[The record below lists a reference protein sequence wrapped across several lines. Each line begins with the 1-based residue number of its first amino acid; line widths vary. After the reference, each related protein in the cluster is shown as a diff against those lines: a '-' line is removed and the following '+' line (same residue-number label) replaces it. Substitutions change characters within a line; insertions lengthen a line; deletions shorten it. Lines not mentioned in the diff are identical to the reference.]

1 MKKVVLLV
9 LLLTSAFGSQ
19 LLAQKLYFPPVNQ
32 TATWETTSPE
42 ELGWCADK
50 IDSLYSFLE
59 KENSKALIVLKD
71 GKIVLEKYFGTFG
84 KDSVWYWASAGK
96 TLTSFL
102 IGKAQEEGLLSIND
116 KSSKYLGKGWTSL
129 TEEQEDKITIWNQLT
144 MTSGLD
150 DKVADNHCLLD
161 TCLIYKADA
170 GKRWAYHNAP
180 YTLLE
185 KVIET
190 ATAKKVNAYTQAKL
204 SAKTGINGLWATLDY
219 DNVFFSKARNFAR
232 FGLLY
237 QNDCVWDKDTLLA
250 DKNYINAST
259 NTSQNLNLSYGYLWW
274 LNGKESFMV
283 PTLQVV
289 FKTKL
294 VQNAPD
300 DMYAGIGKN
309 GQIVSVCKSKGL
321 VVVRMGDAPNY
332 AGDVSITLVDSI
344 WKKLNLAM
352 CSENS
357 VESELAFNSINI
369 YPNPS
374 QDFIQIGNY
383 SGLVSIYNILGSKVF
398 EKTIQSNE
406 MLDIKQLAK
415 GQFYLVTE
423 EGKVLSFTKD

>member
-1 MKKVVLLV
+1 MKKIILLI
-9 LLLTSAFGSQ
+9 LLLTAAFGSE
-19 LLAQKLYFPPVNQ
+19 LFAQKLYFPPISQ
-32 TATWETTSPE
+32 TANWETTSPE

-59 KENSKALIVLKD
+59 KENSKAFIVLKD

-84 KDSVWYWASAGK
+84 RDSLWYWASAGK

-116 KSSKYLGKGWTSL
+116 KSSKYLGKGWTNL
-129 TEEQEDKITIWNQLT
+129 TPEQEDKITIWNQLT

-150 DKVADNHCLLD
+150 DKVPDNHCLLD

-185 KVIET
+185 KVIES
-190 ATAKKVNAYTQAKL
+190 ATGKKVNAYTQAKL
-204 SAKTGINGLWATLDY
+204 SAKTGINGLWTTLDY

-237 QNDCVWDKDTLLA
+237 QNDCVWDKDTLLY
-250 DKNYINAST
+250 DRNYISAST

-321 VVVRMGDAPNY
+321 VVVRMGDAPTYN
-332 AGDVSITLVDSI
+332 GDVTITLVDSI

-352 CSENS
+352 CSQS
-357 VESELAFNSINI
+357 SMESEVENNLYKI

-374 QDFIQIGNY
+374 QDFIQLENY

-398 EKTIQSNE
+398 EKTIQANE

-415 GQFYLVTE
+415 GQFFIVTKD
-423 EGKVLSFTKD
+423 GKVLSFSKD